1 MDQTQIREAVYQAL
15 GDIAPEAEP
24 GSLKGEQPIRDQVEI
39 DSFDFL
45 QLLIRLSEST
55 GVEIPESDYAR
66 VQTLDGL
73 VEYIAERT

>member
-1 MDQTQIREAVYQAL
+1 MNQTEIRNAVYAAL
-15 GDIAPEAEP
+15 GDIAPEVES
-24 GSLKGEQPIRDQVEI
+24 GTLQGDRPIRDQVEI

-55 GVEIPESDYAR
+55 GVEIPESDYDR

-73 VEYIAERT
+73 ITYVQERG